1 MTPPSDK
8 VRSLAPMCSKL
19 AYEAHPAFGPCGPT
33 PGGALHSETI
43 LRNKLMSL
51 NKKKNCYLVLL

>member
-8 VRSLAPMCSKL
+8 VRSLAPTWSKL

-33 PGGALHSETI
+33 PGGTLHSETI
-43 LRNKLMSL
+43 LRNKFTSL
-51 NKKKNCYLVLL
+51 NLKKNIVI